1 MYQVAISDGNSKLG
15 TIPQVNLPCIST
27 CRPGLPCAKA
37 GQCYALKAWQQYP
50 ATRAAWSRNL
60 LAYSFDRA
68 DYFAQVK
75 AYLAKRKPA
84 YFRWHSSGDIL
95 DRAYLDGMVQVAL
108 AFPATRFRAFTKQY
122 ALVNAYLA
130 SGHTFPAN
138 LLVGFSAWPG
148 LEMDNPH
155 GLPVAWL
162 YDRKNLDLRIPDGTR
177 VCPGSCRRCKV
188 CWLTDGDVVFHKH

>member
-1 MYQVAISDGNSKLG
+1 MYTVAISDGNSKLG

-60 LAYSFDRA
+60 LAYTFDRA
-68 DYFAQVK
+68 DYFAQVQ
-75 AYLAKRKPA
+75 AYLAKRQPA

-95 DRAYLDGMVQVAL
+95 DTAYLDGMVQVAK
-108 AFPATRFRAFTKQY
+108 AFPD
-122 ALVNAYLA
+122 
-130 SGHTFPAN
+130 N

-148 LEMDNPH
+148 LAMENPH